1 MNGGGYIISIR
12 DVTKRYGSI
21 PALHHVSFEFRDGNV
36 TAIMGENGAGKSTL
50 LKICAG
56 VLPFDTGSVFID
68 SYSIVRDGIKARE
81 RLGYLPEIPYLYDR
95 LTGREFLYYIASL
108 RHIEES
114 DAIID
119 KYAENLGILTNL
131 DYEIGGYSKGMKQKI
146 SIISALIHNPSNVL
160 LDEPVWGLDPLTART
175 LQQFILNHSGT
186 IVIATHAASLVE
198 QLADDVYVLSQGQV
212 AIHGMVDGIINEYG
226 SVEDAFFQVT
236 G

>member
-1 MNGGGYIISIR
+1 MIDCGDVISVQ

-21 PALHHVSFEFRDGNV
+21 VALDRVSFGFKDAMV

-56 VLPFDTGSVFID
+56 VLPFESGSVFID
-68 SYSIVRDGIKARE
+68 SYSIVDHGPKARE
-81 RLGYLPEIPYLYDR
+81 ILGYLPEIPYLYDR
-95 LTGREFLYYIASL
+95 LTGREFLFYIASL
-108 RHIEES
+108 RKIKNIEEKINDFS
-114 DAIID
+114 Q
-119 KYAENLGILTNL
+119 NLGIDKSL

-146 SIISALIHNPSNVL
+146 SVIAALIHQPNNVL

-175 LQQFILNHSGT
+175 LQRFIVDHHGT
-186 IVIATHAASLVE
+186 TVIATHAASLVE
-198 QLADDVYVLSQGQV
+198 QLADEVYVLSQGMV
-212 AIHGMVDGIINEYG
+212 AIHGKVDGIIQEFG